1 MTPERW
7 RELTTIFH
15 AAREHEGAERAA
27 YLDRACGGDASLR
40 AELESLLAAQGTLGA
55 GLAAAPRLSDGTM
68 FGLYRVDELIGAGGM
83 GQVYRATDSRLQRT
97 VALKLLLPELT
108 RDPGFSARF
117 EREAR
122 LLASLNHPNVAAI
135 YGFEQVD
142 DVLAL
147 VLEYVD
153 GQTLEQVIAGARP
166 KTSGIEQTLLVAR
179 QIALALEAAHDKGII
194 HRDLK
199 PSNVKITPAGVV
211 KVLDFGLAKA
221 SAASTGQPD

>member
-1 MTPERW
+1 
-7 RELTTIFH
+7 
-15 AAREHEGAERAA
+15 
-27 YLDRACGGDASLR
+27 
-40 AELESLLAAQGTLGA
+40 
-55 GLAAAPRLSDGTM
+55 
-68 FGLYRVDELIGAGGM
+68 VDELIGAGGM
-83 GQVYRATDSRLQRT
+83 GQVYRATDSRLKRT

-153 GQTLEQVIAGARP
+153 GQTLEQVIAGPRP

-194 HRDLK
+194 SSRPTSRSRRPGSSRSWTSGSHA
-199 PSNVKITPAGVV
+199 SPARRCR
-211 KVLDFGLAKA
+211 
-221 SAASTGQPD
+221 TRRRWR